1 MSAYHDACL
10 DIARDPDRMSRHGRF
25 IGALTDDEIGIYW
38 RDPDNARDSS
48 EPVAEICIEAGISE
62 WDFAQRPD
70 ALHEWRTALRRYAVV
85 QMVRDIE
92 VAATDEL
99 SAA

>member
-1 MSAYHDACL
+1 MNAYNTLCL
-10 DIARDPDRMSRHGRF
+10 DIARDPERMSRHGRF
-25 IGALTDDEIGIYW
+25 IGTLTDDEIGIFW

-48 EPVAEICIEAGISE
+48 EPIAELCIEMGISE
-62 WDFAQRPD
+62 WAFAQRPD

-92 VAATDEL
+92 
-99 SAA
+99 SAALDESSAA

>member
-1 MSAYHDACL
+1 MNAYNTLCL
-10 DIARDPDRMSRHGRF
+10 DIARDPERMSHRGDF
-25 IGALTDDEIGIYW
+25 IGTLTDDEIDAYW
-38 RDPDNARDSS
+38 CDPDNARDSS
-48 EPVAEICIEAGISE
+48 EPIAEMCIEMGISE
-62 WDFAQRPD
+62 WKFAQRPD

-92 VAATDEL
+92 LAAASES